1 MYIRRKVFSRFID
14 ESGEER
20 LYSVSVTELE
30 QREFGAHTRKAKY
43 RAARSAQKA
52 TEAAN
57 KIAKEDARIKAG
69 AELVSQGSDNKELA
83 SWLKDP
89 KYTAAVESAKNGGE
103 IKSEK
108 INRLSRGAEQSTKV
122 GADTIAKLG
131 KTKKSVRTPEG
142 LTYKTAGREVNVKA
156 DNSGQTVTK
165 LVSGPHEQQTSQVIS
180 KADTRRAMVVNNANE
195 KDRTIVAPNMKVGK
209 SGRYRKPKKIVSD
222 RPVGINFEGTNK
234 NSTTISST
242 TPNQSVKTEI
252 TAPTV
257 ATPTG
262 TSVKIESEFKR
273 PVGQPRPN
281 GKTKQPKTLTTSTPT
296 VNNQNNNGF
305 GNTLKNL
312 WSTKGGKAAIIGTGV
327 AATGATLYGI
337 HKARQNRKNKE
348 KEREYKE

>member
-20 LYSVSVTELE
+20 LYSVTELE

-57 KIAKEDARIKAG
+57 KMAKEEARIKAG

-108 INRLSRGAEQSTKV
+108 INRLSKGAEQSTKV
-122 GADTIAKLG
+122 GADTVVKLG

-195 KDRTIVAPNMKVGK
+195 KDKTIVAPNMKVGK

-252 TAPTV
+252 TAPTAA

-281 GKTKQPKTLTTSTPT
+281 GNGKTKQPKTLTTTT

-348 KEREYKE
+348 KEREYNE